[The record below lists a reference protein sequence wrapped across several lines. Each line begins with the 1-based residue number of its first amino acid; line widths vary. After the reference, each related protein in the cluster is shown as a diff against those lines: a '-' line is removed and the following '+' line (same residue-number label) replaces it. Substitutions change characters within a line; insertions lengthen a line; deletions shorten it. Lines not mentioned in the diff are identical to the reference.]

1 MPESQSQR
9 SLAEISKNS
18 RTFFARAPSAHY
30 DKKAQTM
37 SEAVVQVGNLFKSYG
52 AVEALRGVSFDV
64 EEGELF
70 GLLGPNGAGKTT
82 TIEIL
87 EGMRTPDRG
96 IARVCGL
103 DPQKNALELKH
114 MVGAA
119 LQSTSL
125 PDKMRVGETLELF
138 SRFYR
143 NPRDPEDLL
152 TRFQLQE
159 KRDETYNHLS
169 GGQKQRLALALAL
182 INNPRMIFLDEPTAG
197 LDPQVRREI
206 YDILEELKQEK
217 KTILLTTHY
226 IEEAERLCD
235 RVAIVDHGRVMA
247 MGSPRE
253 LKHRSAGTT
262 RIEVHLGRPVLD
274 GALGRLDGVADCRE
288 LEGAYILHSTKPT
301 QTIVALVK
309 HLEAKNVELQG
320 LEMFSPSLEDVFLE
334 LTGRRLRE

>member
-1 MPESQSQR
+1 MNKP
-9 SLAEISKNS
+9 
-18 RTFFARAPSAHY
+18 
-30 DKKAQTM
+30 
-37 SEAVVQVGNLFKSYG
+37 VVQVGELYKNYG
-52 AVEALRGVSFDV
+52 TVEALRGVSFSV

-96 IARVCGL
+96 VAQVCGL
-103 DPQKNALELKH
+103 DPQKDALELKH
-114 MVGAA
+114 LVGAA

-125 PDKMRVGETLELF
+125 PDKIRVGETLELF
-138 SRFYR
+138 ARFYR
-143 NPRDPEDLL
+143 NPRDPEELL
-152 TRFQLQE
+152 KRFQLEE
-159 KRDETYNHLS
+159 KRNETYNHLS

-182 INNPRMIFLDEPTAG
+182 VNNPRMIFLDEPTAG

-206 YDILEELKQEK
+206 YDLLEELKKEK

-253 LKHRSAGTT
+253 LKQRSAGTT
-262 RIEVHLGRPVLD
+262 RIEVRLGRPITD
-274 GALGRLDGVADCRE
+274 GALAGLDGVADCRE
-288 LEGAYILHSTKPT
+288 LEGAYMLHSIKPT

-309 HLEAKNVELQG
+309 HLEAENIELQG
-320 LEMFSPSLEDVFLE
+320 IEMFSPSLEDVFLE
-334 LTGRRLRE
+334 LTGRRLRD